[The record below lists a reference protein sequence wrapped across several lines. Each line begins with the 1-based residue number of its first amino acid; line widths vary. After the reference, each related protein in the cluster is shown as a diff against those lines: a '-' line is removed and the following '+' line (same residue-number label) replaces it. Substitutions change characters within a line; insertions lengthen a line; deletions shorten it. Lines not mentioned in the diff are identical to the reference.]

1 MAFISE
7 NDMSENFDSS
17 SALLARLTISAIE
30 KARKDPTCWSDPTIH
45 KALIVTGLNLL
56 VASTEL
62 LMSDLDPSC

>member
-1 MAFISE
+1 
-7 NDMSENFDSS
+7 MSENFDSS

-30 KARKDPTCWSDPTIH
+30 KAQKDPTCWSDPTIH

-62 LMSDLDPSC
+62 LMSDLDSSC